1 MRGKLITFEGCE
13 GVGKS
18 TQVRLLK
25 EYLVKTRQEAV
36 FIREPGGTRISEKI
50 RDIILSIENK
60 EMSGKCELLL
70 YNASR
75 AQLISEVVKPALDEG
90 KLVVCDRFIDST
102 LAYQGYA
109 RGLGFEYVKTLNE
122 FVAKDCFPDATV
134 YLDLNPKDAFRRK
147 GGADKGDRLE
157 SEALS
162 FHNRVYEGYKR
173 ASEIY
178 SDRFVVIKPLGNK
191 FATHEEIISAL
202 RNKGL
207 IE

>member
-60 EMSGKCELLL
+60 EMSGECELLL

-122 FVAKDCFPDATV
+122 FVAKDC
-134 YLDLNPKDAFRRK
+134 YPKDAFRRK